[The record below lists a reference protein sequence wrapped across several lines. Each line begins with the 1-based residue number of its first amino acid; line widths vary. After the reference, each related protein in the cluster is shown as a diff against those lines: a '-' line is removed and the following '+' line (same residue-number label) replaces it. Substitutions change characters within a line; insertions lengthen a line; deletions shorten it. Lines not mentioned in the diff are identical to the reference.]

1 MNNNKPTPV
10 IWRNK
15 RTGVSIFGYTGPIEG
30 TILVSDYDLS
40 RYAMETKELGAK
52 QGIGL
57 GLFIGFLVSG
67 MIALGIVKGKKK
79 EKKDKWEKA

>member
-1 MNNNKPTPV
+1 MNNNRPTPV
-10 IWRNK
+10 TWRNK
-15 RTGVSIFGYTGPIEG
+15 RTGINISGLTGPIED

-40 RYAMETKELGAK
+40 RYARETKELGAK

-67 MIALGIVKGKKK
+67 MIALGISKGKKK